1 MSRRGRH
8 WQPIRD
14 VTVVKGSPARPP
26 VAWEI
31 VAEWVCEAARGGVAA
46 RPPAPHGAMTMRVQL
61 AAQRG
66 GAGNP
71 V

>member
-8 WQPIRD
+8 WQPVRG
-14 VTVVKGSPARPP
+14 VAVVKRSPACPP

-31 VAEWVCEAARGGVAA
+31 VAERVCEAARGGVAG
-46 RPPAPHGAMTMRVQL
+46 RPPAPHGAVTMRLQL